1 MFYVV
6 WLCSLYCGAVIC
18 LCTLYSWKQK
28 ALNWLCLVLPRKPR
42 DGRRHWE
49 PEHVSLLLP
58 RFSAPVG
65 RATLQTGTRTP
76 RSVPSTRPST
86 GDCVVQFK
94 TCAPPSPRLHRV
106 GQGSRGPNPADLQPA
121 HALNLRRPTLKGRA
135 GLCLRKKITSPFRLR
150 GTCLAP
156 VNS

>member
-1 MFYVV
+1 MH
-6 WLCSLYCGAVIC
+6 SLLLETESLELAV
-18 LCTLYSWKQK
+18 LSAAEEARGQ
-28 ALNWLCLVLPRKPR
+28 
-42 DGRRHWE
+42 RRWE

-94 TCAPPSPRLHRV
+94 TRAPPSPRLHRV

-135 GLCLRKKITSPFRLR
+135 GLCLRKKSHLR
-150 GTCLAP
+150 SDFVEPALLLLILEFFVKTCP
-156 VNS
+156 CHRG